1 MTLTFDLESDQYP
14 KILIPTHPNG
24 LFRIDL
30 TGKTVLIIGP
40 AGSGKTTLAHK
51 LSELWP
57 EHRLIGGFG
66 GMDSYME
73 TYTYEGALYA
83 MLQDVHYYESIG
95 NGLIGEG
102 VQGPRLLRKG
112 VEGHEGIH
120 FYPDIVIELE
130 VSEEQIRKVYAD
142 QRPGKNVAQ
151 ALSQAKGLK
160 TTLESYKKMN
170 NPKPP
175 VWITIQNNF

>member
-1 MTLTFDLESDQYP
+1 MNHTDLTTL
-14 KILIPTHPNG
+14 
-24 LFRIDL
+24 DL

-51 LSELWP
+51 VAELWP
-57 EHRLIGGFG
+57 QHRIVGGYNGLDGFADLG
-66 GMDSYME
+66 YKES
-73 TYTYEGALYA
+73 LYA
-83 MLQDVHYYESIG
+83 ILHETCWRQEQGHQMIL
-95 NGLIGEG
+95 EG

-142 QRPGKNVAQ
+142 QRPGKNVEQ

-160 TTLESYKKMN
+160 TTLESYKKME